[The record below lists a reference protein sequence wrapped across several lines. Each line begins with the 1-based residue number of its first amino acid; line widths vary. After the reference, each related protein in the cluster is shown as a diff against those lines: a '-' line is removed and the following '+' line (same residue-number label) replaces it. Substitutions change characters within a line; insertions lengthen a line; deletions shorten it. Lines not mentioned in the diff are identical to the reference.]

1 MHFITDHKTKKSSN
15 ALPQYHNSKTRTQI
29 NNNMPEFSRL
39 KPLPNIPDF
48 ILDFIHYSSYNMA
61 VVSSN
66 RYKPSHQRLSTSRIL
81 YGIIVITLVVAMW
94 QMLFIDDSSSLN
106 HILEA
111 NLRSER
117 VNYKK
122 GKVSRPVITSAI
134 FDESDWDAKNKFI
147 AAMKRIVPNSCGY
160 TGGLNDLKP
169 EELHPV
175 AGKRHMITPPKG
187 GKLSLVC
194 CDTTKGPLAAL
205 VHHSWAPLGAEH
217 FMDMVTSQYFD
228 SGVPMMRCMKDF
240 LCQFGINSDP
250 AVTKKFKSN
259 IEDDPNWLP
268 EGPKYRENSDGVK
281 RFAKGYLAYAGGGKN
296 SVSGIVYLIHT
307 ESRRVSNIRTF
318 PLL

>member
-1 MHFITDHKTKKSSN
+1 
-15 ALPQYHNSKTRTQI
+15 
-29 NNNMPEFSRL
+29 MPEFSRL

-194 CDTTKGPLAAL
+194 CDTTKGPLAAV